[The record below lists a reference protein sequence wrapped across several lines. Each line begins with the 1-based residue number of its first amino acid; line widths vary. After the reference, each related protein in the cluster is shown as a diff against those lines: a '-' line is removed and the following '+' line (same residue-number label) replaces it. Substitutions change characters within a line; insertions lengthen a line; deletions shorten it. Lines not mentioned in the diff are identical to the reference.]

1 MYRMNPAYAL
11 QGANNAKRAAR
22 ATGRTRKGDK
32 HESHSAR
39 WDWSYRKSHEAP
51 SKAVQR
57 TDLVA
62 EYNARLE
69 V

>member
-11 QGANNAKRAAR
+11 QGANNPKRAAR

-32 HESHSAR
+32 HESHTSR
-39 WDWSYRKSHEAP
+39 WDWSYRKANEAP

-57 TDLVA
+57 TDLIA
-62 EYNARLE
+62 EYNARLG